1 MGCAAAIMRALSDLG
16 ISIRAGVHTGEVEL
30 ASGGISGIAVHA
42 GARIA
47 ALAGPSEVLV
57 SATVKDLVPGS
68 GLRFEERG
76 THILKG
82 LPGQYTLFAAVTGP

>member
-1 MGCAAAIMRALSDLG
+1 MRALSDMG
-16 ISIRAGVHTGEVEL
+16 IRIRAGVHTGEVEL

-47 ALAGPSEVLV
+47 ALAAPSEVLV

-68 GLRFEERG
+68 GLRFKERG
-76 THILKG
+76 IHILKG
-82 LPGQYTLFAAVTGP
+82 LPGQYALFAAVTDH